1 MAQDVPGVKATD
13 DGFSFGDV
21 ERGWNS
27 FVDRV
32 DRVQRRRRPLAF
44 VWAVWKRFM
53 EDRGNHYAALLSFYT
68 FFTLF
73 PLVLVL
79 VTILGFVL
87 ADNPGL
93 RNDIV
98 NSAVANFPVVG
109 TELQSKANSIHGN
122 GFALAFGILASLWGG
137 LAAVEALQHA
147 MNTMWNVPQ
156 YRRPN
161 ILKRRLRDLAVVGV
175 LGVGVLGA
183 TVASAAG
190 AFVPMTAVGRVFSV
204 LGTVVVNIGVILLVF
219 QLLTGCHLAL
229 RRIWVGATIGGTAL
243 VGLQV
248 LGGVYVRNVLQDAS
262 DTYGAFATVIGL
274 MTWLVLQARVL
285 LLASE
290 VNVVLDDR
298 LWPRGMSNRMP
309 TEADLRA
316 YRLSTEREE
325 RLKKEAA
332 QAGMAPPPL
341 DMA

>member
-1 MAQDVPGVKATD
+1 MATD
-13 DGFSFGDV
+13 QASGRAGDPGFSLGDV
-21 ERGWNS
+21 EDGWNWL
-27 FVDRV
+27 VDRI
-32 DRVQRRRRPLAF
+32 DRFQRRHRPLAF
-44 VWAVWKRFM
+44 GWGVWKRFM

-87 ADNPGL
+87 VDHPGL
-93 RNDIV
+93 RDDIV
-98 NSAVANFPVVG
+98 NSAVGNFPVIG
-109 TELQSKANSIHGN
+109 DDIRDRAAGLHGN
-122 GFALAFGILASLWGG
+122 GFALAFGILTALWGG
-137 LAAVEALQHA
+137 LGAVEAFQHA
-147 MNTMWNVPQ
+147 MNTMWNVPH

-175 LGVGVLGA
+175 LGVGVIGA
-183 TVASAAG
+183 TAASAVG
-190 AFVPMTAVGRVFSV
+190 AFVPMPAVGRAFSL

-219 QLLTGCHLAL
+219 QLLTGCHLEL

-262 DTYGAFATVIGL
+262 DTYGVFAAVIGL
-274 MTWLVLQARVL
+274 MTWVLLQARIL

-290 VNVVLDDR
+290 TNVVLDDH
-298 LWPRGMSNRMP
+298 LWPRGMSTRMP

-316 YRLSTEREE
+316 YRLSTEREARVME
-325 RLKKEAA
+325 EAA
-332 QAGMAPPPL
+332 QKGMAARPL
-341 DMA
+341 DTA

>member
-1 MAQDVPGVKATD
+1 MATD
-13 DGFSFGDV
+13 HASGKADDPGFSFGDV
-21 ERGWNS
+21 ERGWNT

-32 DRVQRRRRPLAF
+32 DRVQRRHRPLAF
-44 VWAVWKRFM
+44 SWGVWKRFM

-87 ADNPGL
+87 VDHPGL
-93 RNDIV
+93 RDDIV
-98 NSAVANFPVVG
+98 NSAVGNFPVIGEDIQNRVTG
-109 TELQSKANSIHGN
+109 LHGN
-122 GFALAFGILASLWGG
+122 GFALAFGILTALWGG
-137 LAAVEALQHA
+137 LGAVEAFQHA
-147 MNTMWNVPQ
+147 MNTMWSVPQ

-175 LGVGVLGA
+175 LGLGVIGA
-183 TVASAAG
+183 TAASAAG
-190 AFVPMTAVGRVFSV
+190 AFVPMTTVGRVFSL
-204 LGTVVVNIGVILLVF
+204 LGTVVVNVAVILLVF
-219 QLLTGCHLAL
+219 QLLTGCHLEL
-229 RRIWVGATIGGTAL
+229 RRIWVGATIGGAAL

-248 LGGVYVRNVLQDAS
+248 LGGVYVRSVLQDAN
-262 DTYGAFATVIGL
+262 DTYGVFAAVIGL
-274 MTWLVLQARVL
+274 MTWLLLQARIL

-290 VNVVLDDR
+290 VNVVLDDH

-325 RLKKEAA
+325 RLKREAA
-332 QAGMAPPPL
+332 AVGMAAPPL
-341 DMA
+341 DTT